1 MERKEEKMIRTG
13 ILFGAALTVAAA
25 MPAFAA
31 PTLKATVSHMCCG
44 QCASAV
50 QGDAEKVAWVTGAQT
65 DRPSKSISVAA
76 KPGMD
81 VDAMAL
87 FTSLDKGGFPPT
99 SLELSGAK
107 AIKIDVGHLCCGGC
121 SGPLETALKKVA
133 WIKSADVKP
142 NAPVML
148 TIDPSKTV
156 DLRELLTVMST
167 AGYSPTSMVVSG

>member
-1 MERKEEKMIRTG
+1 MIRIG
-13 ILFGAALTVAAA
+13 ILLGAALTVAAA

-44 QCASAV
+44 QCANAV
-50 QGDAEKVAWVTGAQT
+50 KGDAEKVAWVTGAQT
-65 DRPSKSISVAA
+65 DRPSKSIAVAA

-87 FTSLDKGGFPPT
+87 FNALDAGGFPPT
-99 SLELSGAK
+99 SLELTGAS

-121 SGPLETALKKVA
+121 VGPLDTALKQVT
-133 WIKSADVKP
+133 WIKSATVKA

-148 TIDPSKTV
+148 TIEAGKTV
-156 DLRELLTVMST
+156 DLSELLSVMSK